1 MHMNLPPLTIPEI
14 PLPLDVPQMM
24 HPAIVHFAVAL
35 PVVIILLEIINLV
48 ARRKIVGGISFFF
61 MILMSVV
68 YLGAYLTGAVDA
80 ETAKKALSPEAK
92 ALLEAHTNGGVWMVY
107 GSLAVMFF
115 KIVSIAVK
123 KIPARIVF
131 LVVLGLFFWG
141 ATGVVQKGCAL
152 TYKHGVNVATKGTVQ
167 KAQAPAAPVATPSAE
182 ENKTAQPAVAP
193 EVSTLKD
200 KVEKAV
206 EATKEKAED
215 TTKAVVQKAT
225 ETTEM
230 AKEKVTEATEAV
242 KEKATE
248 TVEKAK
254 EAVKEATQPAH
265 ETPAQP
271 AEPTQIPVPVE
282 TPPAG

>member
-1 MHMNLPPLTIPEI
+1 
-14 PLPLDVPQMM
+14 
-24 HPAIVHFAVAL
+24 
-35 PVVIILLEIINLV
+35 
-48 ARRKIVGGISFFF
+48 

-152 TYKHGVNVATKGTVQ
+152 TYKHGVNVATKGAAQ
-167 KAQAPAAPVATPSAE
+167 KAQTPAAPAATPSAD
-182 ENKTAQPAVAP
+182 ENKTAQPAAAP
-193 EVSTLKD
+193 ATIAPKE

-206 EATKEKAED
+206 EATKKKTED
-215 TTKAVVQKAT
+215 ATKAAAQKAT
-225 ETTEM
+225 EATEA
-230 AKEKVTEATEAV
+230 AKEKVAEVTEAV
-242 KEKATE
+242 KEKAAEATEAIKEKVTE
-248 TVEKAK
+248 TIEKAK
-254 EAVKEATQPAH
+254 ETVKEATQPAH

-271 AEPTQIPVPVE
+271 TEPTQIPVPVE